1 MRFIDVAIPKFGDD
15 TAPAPAVQPAA
26 APRRKTTFRAAPIE
40 EYNLDDNRSVHSLR
54 TVDSRDDASSID
66 EKGEKFY
73 EAQDDTTEVSLGACG
88 RKAEAHQQTQRNA
101 MSQISF
107 EFSFQVGKLQA
118 SLYKANGAG
127 EEKALADAVL
137 EGFGLTFALRQYDMS
152 VDLYLRNVTL
162 AMIEQGKVR
171 KPLLSS
177 ASTGSSASEDHKL
190 VKVRYM
196 KVQKDS
202 PEFMTKH
209 DGIDQSVIAE
219 LSTFKITV
227 APEPILALNDF
238 IMTTF
243 VPQDEQPAAQ
253 VQKADEGEAVVV
265 VPPPSSDKIRV
276 RVHLT
281 SAQSKLSSR
290 KCILSSS

>member
-1 MRFIDVAIPKFGDD
+1 
-15 TAPAPAVQPAA
+15 
-26 APRRKTTFRAAPIE
+26 
-40 EYNLDDNRSVHSLR
+40 
-54 TVDSRDDASSID
+54 
-66 EKGEKFY
+66 
-73 EAQDDTTEVSLGACG
+73 
-88 RKAEAHQQTQRNA
+88 

-107 EFSFQVGKLQA
+107 EFSFRVGKLQA
-118 SLYKANGAG
+118 SLYKAISAT

-137 EGFGLTFALRQYDMS
+137 EGFGLTFALRKYDMS

-162 AMIEQGKVR
+162 AMIEQGQIR

-177 ASTGSSASEDHKL
+177 AHIDSSVSSYHKL

-209 DGIDQSVIAE
+209 EGVDQSVVAE

-243 VPQDEQPAAQ
+243 VPQDEAQ
-253 VQKADEGEAVVV
+253 VVQAQKAGEPEVVAQAA
-265 VPPPSSDKIRV
+265 PSSDKIRV
-276 RVHLT
+276 RVHLS
-281 SAQSKLSSR
+281 SAQGELRNRFLLTYSITRAQRSSLCASRIDLGKRQYHAPERDHAGQCSSR
-290 KCILSSS
+290 QPIPRRSYRRCRRQPCFQKAARYRR

>member
-1 MRFIDVAIPKFGDD
+1 
-15 TAPAPAVQPAA
+15 
-26 APRRKTTFRAAPIE
+26 
-40 EYNLDDNRSVHSLR
+40 
-54 TVDSRDDASSID
+54 
-66 EKGEKFY
+66 
-73 EAQDDTTEVSLGACG
+73 
-88 RKAEAHQQTQRNA
+88 
-101 MSQISF
+101 MSQITF

-118 SLYKANGAG
+118 SLYKATSAD

-137 EGFGLTFALRQYDMS
+137 EGFGLTFALRKYDMS

-162 AMIEQGKVR
+162 AMIEQGQIR

-177 ASTGSSASEDHKL
+177 ANTDSSAASDHKL

-209 DGIDQSVIAE
+209 DGVDQSVIAE
-219 LSTFKITV
+219 LSSFKITV

-243 VPQDEQPAAQ
+243 VPQDEQPAAEP
-253 VQKADEGEAVVV
+253 QKAGEADVVV
-265 VPPPSSDKIRV
+265 QPPSSDKIRV

-281 SAQSKLSSR
+281 SAQGES
-290 KCILSSS
+290 